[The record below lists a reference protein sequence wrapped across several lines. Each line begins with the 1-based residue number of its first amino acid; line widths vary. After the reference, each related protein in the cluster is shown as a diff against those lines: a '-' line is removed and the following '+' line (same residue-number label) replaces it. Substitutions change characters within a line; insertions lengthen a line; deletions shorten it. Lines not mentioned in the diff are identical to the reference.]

1 MFLDVKPSVVFLT
14 QFRLERIQCYANG
27 AFSLNVRTLENDEK
41 KLLLADASG
50 NISDEIFSARQGVA
64 LANGYY
70 ILFEEP
76 VKNVFLGGQKVFNGT
91 IAEGTLFSPTNDVVA
106 KGFDEYKV
114 FPNNWFMLTYK
125 EHKELYNDKAE
136 LVAKNFVDGHAF
148 ADNSYALR
156 LDSPLYKT
164 GTWAIYNETNSHPTI
179 KRVVDFVGLNL
190 ILRQASQEGLLELV
204 NQQGEVLSENI
215 KSYNKFFNG
224 YFSLT
229 FISNCVALHSP
240 EGARV
245 STLTGEHVK
254 FLPDGTFVSYHQKM
268 VDTRY
273 QSNGLMMKEEI
284 FQCEQASN
292 YFLLKKENTTEL
304 YNEKGEVIDKDVL
317 FATEKQNFALF
328 QKDEHYHLYNQ
339 FGKVLEFNVI

>member
-1 MFLDVKPSVVFLT
+1 MFLDVKPSVAFLT
-14 QFRLERIQCYANG
+14 QFRLEKIQCYANG
-27 AFSLNVRTLENDEK
+27 TFGLNVRTLENDEK
-41 KLLLADASG
+41 KLLLADARG
-50 NISDEIFSARQGVA
+50 NVLDEIFSARQGVV

-70 ILFEEP
+70 ILYEEP
-76 VKNVFLGGQKVFNGT
+76 VKNVFWGGIKAFYGT
-91 IAEGTLFSPTNDVVA
+91 IAEGTLYSPLNDVIVR
-106 KGFDEYKV
+106 GFDEFKV

-136 LVAKNFVDGHAF
+136 LVAKNFVDSHVF

-164 GTWAIYNETNSHPTI
+164 GTWVVYNKTNSHTTI

-190 ILRQASQEGLLELV
+190 ILRQKDHEGTLELV

-215 KSYNKFFNG
+215 KSYNKFFND

-229 FISNCVALHSP
+229 YISHCVALYSP

-273 QSNGLMMKEEI
+273 LSNGLMIKEEI

-292 YFLLKKENTTEL
+292 YFLLKKENKTEL
-304 YNEKGEVIDKDVL
+304 YNDKGKVIDEDVL
-317 FATEKQNFALF
+317 LASELHNFALF
-328 QKDEHYHLYNQ
+328 QKEEHYHLYNQ
-339 FGKVLEFNVI
+339 FGKVLEFNVV